1 MSQFYYR
8 YSIAATLLA
17 LSAIWIYET
26 HIVGGDAPATK
37 PSTVAASTS
46 MPTLSGSYL
55 ASRHANMYGDSKS
68 ASQYLSYALSYAPQD
83 KELTSQAVRSLLLS
97 GDMDG
102 AVKLAREKTA
112 LEVKTPAIHL
122 TLFTEEARHGNWELA
137 ASHLDNIKAYGLQ
150 AVTLPFLQ
158 SWVTLAQD
166 GMVVPPESTLKLKH
180 SYYQA
185 FLNYQ
190 TALLHD
196 VAGDAEQAAFHY
208 NLMLDDMAL
217 VPERFVEIALQFY
230 VRQGNRE
237 RAHEIYDA
245 FQEAS
250 GASLS
255 APTASFEKAYERIAL
270 TKEQPM
276 IATPQDGIAEVML
289 SMANLLHSEMVEREA
304 MVYARLALAIRP
316 DFPDALFTLA
326 EIQETSKKPLEALE
340 SYSRISKDNPLY
352 RRASLRR
359 AFLLDESNQSEQ
371 AIMLLQEMARTMPEP
386 IDIHMTL
393 ADILRNKNKYKEA
406 AAHYTKAIDALGT
419 VKPRHWPLFYTRGI
433 SYERAGEWQKA
444 EEDLLRALSLE
455 PDQPDV
461 KNYLAY
467 SWLLMGK
474 NLAKATEMLEQAS
487 TSRPEDGHILDSLAW
502 AYHITG
508 KDDRALTMIEQAV
521 EIMPHDPTV
530 NDHYGDILWKN
541 GRRTEARF
549 QWERALAFK
558 PEPKDREAIEKK
570 LASGLPSPSKE
581 SNTNTASSND
591 GAMITSH
598 P

>member
-1 MSQFYYR
+1 MSQFHYR

-17 LSAIWIYET
+17 LSAIWIYESR
-26 HIVGGDAPATK
+26 VEGGDSPARQPVRMSSAPTF
-37 PSTVAASTS
+37 
-46 MPTLSGSYL
+46 PTLSGSYL

-97 GDMDG
+97 GDIDG

-158 SWVTLAQD
+158 SWVKLAEE
-166 GMVVPPESTLKLKH
+166 GKVLPPESTLKLKH
-180 SYYQA
+180 SYYDA

-196 VAGDAEQAAFHY
+196 VAGNAEKASEY
-208 NLMLDDMAL
+208 YDLMLTDVAL
-217 VPERFVEIALQFY
+217 VPERFIEIALQFY

-237 RAHEIYDA
+237 RAREIYNA

-250 GASLS
+250 GVSLS
-255 APTASFEKAYERIAL
+255 APTASFDKAYDRIAI
-270 TKEQPM
+270 TKDKPI

-289 SMANLLHSEMVEREA
+289 SMSNLLHSEMVEREA

-326 EIQETSKKPLEALE
+326 EIQEASKKPLDALE
-340 SYSRISKDNPLY
+340 SYSSISKDNPLY

-371 AIMLLQEMARTMPEP
+371 AITLLQEMARTMPEP

-406 AAHYTKAIDALGT
+406 AAHYSKAIDALGT

-433 SYERAGEWQKA
+433 SYERAGEWEKA

-487 TSRPEDGHILDSLAW
+487 ASRPEDGHILDSLAW

-508 KDDRALTMIEQAV
+508 KDDRALTMIERAV

-530 NDHYGDILWKN
+530 NDHYGDILWKT

-549 QWERALAFK
+549 QWERALAFD
-558 PEPKDREAIEKK
+558 PEPKDRAAIEKK
-570 LASGLPSPSKE
+570 LASGLPSPLKE
-581 SNTNTASSND
+581 NMTSTASSND
-591 GAMITSH
+591 GAIVSSH